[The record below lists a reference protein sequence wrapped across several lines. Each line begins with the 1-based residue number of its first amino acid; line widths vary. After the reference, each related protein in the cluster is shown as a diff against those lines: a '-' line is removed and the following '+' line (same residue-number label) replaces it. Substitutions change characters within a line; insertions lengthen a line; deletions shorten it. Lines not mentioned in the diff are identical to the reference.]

1 MRGIEPIIA
10 AVLVIAIS
18 IAGIAIV
25 LQYSQPSVTRLSDIS
40 VYNQAKDVM
49 KQIDNNFGYVII
61 EGEGS
66 TRVLHLSIGGGYY
79 MIDNVTDSLKFSMDT
94 SSNLIGDGVSNIE
107 GNLNITGKIGKIL
120 ITRSYPTVDITTG
133 ASFSS
138 GNRNIIIRNE
148 GFDSLEQKQLISV
161 TVS

>member
-1 MRGIEPIIA
+1 MRGVEPIIA

-79 MIDNVTDSLKFSMDT
+79 QIDNVTDSLKFSMDT
-94 SSNLIGDGVSNIE
+94 SSNLIGEGVSNLE
-107 GNLNITGKIGKIL
+107 GNLNITGERGKIL
-120 ITRSYPTVDITTG
+120 ITRAYPTVDITVG
-133 ASFSS
+133 GSFSS

-148 GFDSLEQKQLISV
+148 GYDTLTQRQLVSV